1 MRNEL
6 QKRDG
11 KRGLFT
17 ATFSRYGRAKGFQG
31 RELVTV
37 LFLDVRDAQGAEV
50 TDHIWFKC
58 GKGFSMLGMKE
69 GDRVSFEARVKP
81 YFKGYKGQR
90 YTDGW
95 SGDESGAQIK
105 DYRLSFP
112 TKLRI
117 EGEKKGSPKQLEM
130 FQ

>member
-1 MRNEL
+1 MREEL

-17 ATFSRYGRAKGFQG
+17 AVFARYGRAKGFQG
-31 RELVTV
+31 REIVTC
-37 LFLDVRDAQGAEV
+37 LFTDVRDSTGQQV

-58 GKGFSMLGMKE
+58 GKGFSMLGMKGGE
-69 GDRVSFEARVKP
+69 HVEFEARVKP
-81 YFKGYKGQR
+81 YFKGYRGRR
-90 YTDGW
+90 YSDGW
-95 SGDESGAQIK
+95 TGDEGGAQEK

-112 TKLRI
+112 TKLKI
-117 EGEKKGSPKQLEM
+117 VGESKIDRKQLEL